1 MPVLLVFAVVFGLD
15 YIATVPPTANL
26 TARIFGRASVGILFG
41 WIFFSHMVGAALAAW
56 LGGVARDAL
65 GDYTLAFLS
74 AGALG
79 LVAVG
84 FSLSIGRR
92 SSLPGAPEPT
102 AA

>member
-1 MPVLLVFAVVFGLD
+1 MVFAVIFGLD

-26 TARIFGRASVGILFG
+26 TARIFGRASVGVLFG
-41 WIFFSHMVGAALAAW
+41 WIFFSHMVGAATAAW
-56 LGGVARDAL
+56 VGGVTRDAL
-65 GDYTLAFLS
+65 GDYTIAFLS

-84 FSLSIGRR
+84 FSLGIGRR
-92 SSLPGAPEPT
+92 APAPEVS